1 MIKQMNNISLTLIT
15 ENEEI
20 KNKFNAQIQILS
32 ADEVIATEKI
42 TKKYEA
48 NPKVYESDTISISL
62 DKDGFCRVFV
72 KKFDPKSASDFL
84 AGMYED
90 MKEGLIC
97 LTKATK
103 A

>member
-1 MIKQMNNISLTLIT
+1 MNNISLTLIT

-20 KNKFNAQIQILS
+20 KNKFNAQLQILS
-32 ADEVIATEKI
+32 PNEVIATEKI

>member
-1 MIKQMNNISLTLIT
+1 MNKQMNNISLTLIT

-20 KNKFNAQIQILS
+20 KNKFNAQLQILS
-32 ADEVIATEKI
+32 PNEVIATEKI

>member
-1 MIKQMNNISLTLIT
+1 MNNISLTLIT

-20 KNKFNAQIQILS
+20 KNKFNAQLQILS
-32 ADEVIATEKI
+32 PNEVIATEKI
-42 TKKYEA
+42 TKKYES

>member
-1 MIKQMNNISLTLIT
+1 MNNISLTLIT

-20 KNKFNAQIQILS
+20 KNKFNAQLQILS
-32 ADEVIATEKI
+32 PDEVIATEKI

>member
-20 KNKFNAQIQILS
+20 KNKFNAQLQILS
-32 ADEVIATEKI
+32 PNEVIATEKI

>member
-1 MIKQMNNISLTLIT
+1 MNNISLTLIT

-32 ADEVIATEKI
+32 ASEVIATEKI

>member
-1 MIKQMNNISLTLIT
+1 MNNVSLTLIT
-15 ENEEI
+15 ENEDL
-20 KNKFNAQIQILS
+20 KNKFNAQLQILS
-32 ADEVIATEKI
+32 PNEVIATEKI

-48 NPKVYESDTISISL
+48 NPKVYESNTISISL

>member
-1 MIKQMNNISLTLIT
+1 MIKQMNNVSLTLIT
-15 ENEEI
+15 ENEDL
-20 KNKFNAQIQILS
+20 KNKFNAQLQILS
-32 ADEVIATEKI
+32 PNEVIATEKI

-90 MKEGLIC
+90 RKEGRIC
-97 LTKATK
+97 VTKATK